1 MLLHRSQLQ
10 IIHTVMKC
18 AVLNW
23 QIHKSAAA
31 AAAGQKAQ
39 CKNSLHFRKVTNTQS
54 EGGIYQCYLN
64 TYNPTDYVHVTC
76 SISDKKGCRLLLNCF
91 LWPSLEELHA
101 FSMNKVDK
109 TKGDRE
115 FLQYSNYY
123 EWQIVLI
130 QNFVRLYV
138 CTHPHSKTL
147 FKSNAWDMDRMWQIQ
162 SE

>member
-1 MLLHRSQLQ
+1 
-10 IIHTVMKC
+10 MKC

-23 QIHKSAAA
+23 QIHKSAAAA

-123 EWQIVLI
+123 EYKSFWFKTLWDCTCAHILI
-130 QNFVRLYV
+130 QRH
-138 CTHPHSKTL
+138 CSKAML
-147 FKSNAWDMDRMWQIQ
+147 GIWIECDKFSQ
-162 SE
+162 SKYGLINELAS